1 MVSTH
6 NNKPSQPTV
15 LSTDQYCTRGDAGA
29 SRRAGPGDAEQE
41 PRERGL
47 LLGHTAGLRE
57 EAHED
62 GSALLHRQVPGAI
75 VQVNNRGWMEMQ
87 DGGKEVLGGTR
98 SIADQFQMPSLKGS
112 NQRGG
117 AVDGARMETL

>member
-1 MVSTH
+1 MI
-6 NNKPSQPTV
+6 N
-15 LSTDQYCTRGDAGA
+15 TRGCAGA
-29 SRRAGPGDAEQE
+29 ARRAGPGDAEQE
-41 PRERGL
+41 ARERGL

-62 GSALLHRQVPGAI
+62 GAALLHRQVPGAI

-112 NQRGG
+112 DQRG
-117 AVDGARMETL
+117 AAAEGARMETL